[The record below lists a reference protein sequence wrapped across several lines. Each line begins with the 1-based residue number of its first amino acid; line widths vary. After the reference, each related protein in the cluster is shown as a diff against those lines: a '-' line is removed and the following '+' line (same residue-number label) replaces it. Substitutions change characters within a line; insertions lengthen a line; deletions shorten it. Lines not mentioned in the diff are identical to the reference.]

1 MPTLVSG
8 GTFQNNWKNIL
19 DKLRNILR
27 TEFKGTLPVY
37 IGEEGSEGTQFVRL
51 DPIGSEML
59 EYNVTSESR
68 EFTINVFYYFSEH
81 NLKKTALDHVLRYT
95 SRIEA
100 LIHDNVSMTYTNES
114 SASETVYNCR
124 METSELS
131 PDEDSEVYI
140 VQWEWK
146 CLHRGNLS

>member
-1 MPTLVSG
+1 MPV
-8 GTFQNNWKNIL
+8 TFTNNWKNIL
-19 DKLRNILR
+19 DKLRSILR
-27 TEFKGTLPVY
+27 TEFKGALPVN

-68 EFTINVFYYFSEH
+68 EFTINVFYYFAEH
-81 NLKKTALDHVLRYT
+81 NIKKTALDHVLRYV

-100 LIHDNVSMTYTNES
+100 LIHDNTAVTLADS
-114 SASETVYNCR
+114 SNLYNCR
-124 METSELS
+124 METTELN
-131 PDEDSEVYI
+131 PDEESGVYL

-146 CLHRGNLS
+146 GQHTGNIS